1 MTEKSPKLMDKNKF
15 DRMLATNCADKIFT
29 SMKNCKSYLHDPSQR
44 ATVEERYS
52 LARSRYIE
60 LKLADEEFDHSNSL
74 EADLWRCLIEY
85 ELMRREEKGRKFRST
100 RTRNAI
106 RNEGIVQAVASSV
119 RRGRLTVGKTYLID
133 NDLPE
138 YSFERIILK
147 HAEFFEDEKVVEK
160 AAISVEYYSDNK
172 QKIFDA
178 Q

>member
-1 MTEKSPKLMDKNKF
+1 MTAKSPKLMDKDKF

-29 SMKNCKSYLHDPSQR
+29 SMKNCRNYLHDPSQR
-44 ATVEERYS
+44 ASVEELYG
-52 LARSRYIE
+52 LARVKYIE
-60 LKLADEEFDHSNSL
+60 LKLAEEEFDRSNSL

-106 RNEGIVQAVASSV
+106 RNEGIIQAVATSV
-119 RRGRLTVGKTYLID
+119 GRGRLTAGKTYLID

-147 HAEFFEDEKVVEK
+147 HSESFQDKKVIEK
-160 AAISVEYYSDNK
+160 AKASLEYYSNK
-172 QKIFDA
+172 KRKIFDA